1 MMILKSGCCLIVGLF
16 ICCVYRAAGQA
27 VIELPVDPATKQVP
41 YTLRG
46 HNTEA
51 SNEAVWY
58 ISPSATE
65 VISRLRPGVFRW
77 PGGNTANNYDWK
89 AHVKDNRQLT
99 IAVLQQVS
107 ARYGTKPQI
116 VVNYGTGSAADA
128 AELVRFCNST
138 SDWYRQQREKMLLG
152 DSTRLDVQM
161 WEIGNENADAW
172 AFARSWLGYQENIF
186 YRSGEPSRHLTR
198 KSIDSLYYYGGSFD
212 RSGWVRVV
220 GGLDKITAVLGDVKV
235 YQHPV
240 TGDTIRVKYPKLDT
254 KNQDGI
260 HVYHTPNFDRNWA
273 NVTASM
279 QQLYDSISQP
289 HNKLELSD
297 FTFTDSVVIIHP
309 EVPIEGGSVILI
321 EYKSVGHDGAFAFRD
336 SIKAADPNVMVGYNV
351 DVENLETDA
360 TFRLDFAR
368 HPPDFMIK
376 HPYPSVTVQAAYKGL
391 RTEAVFQAERTA
403 TNLVQEQ
410 VRWDGR
416 QIA

>member
-1 MMILKSGCCLIVGLF
+1 MKL
-16 ICCVYRAAGQA
+16 
-27 VIELPVDPATKQVP
+27 
-41 YTLRG
+41 
-46 HNTEA
+46 
-51 SNEAVWY
+51 
-58 ISPSATE
+58 
-65 VISRLRPGVFRW
+65 
-77 PGGNTANNYDWK
+77 
-89 AHVKDNRQLT
+89 
-99 IAVLQQVS
+99 
-107 ARYGTKPQI
+107 
-116 VVNYGTGSAADA
+116 
-128 AELVRFCNST
+128 
-138 SDWYRQQREKMLLG
+138 
-152 DSTRLDVQM
+152 
-161 WEIGNENADAW
+161 
-172 AFARSWLGYQENIF
+172 
-186 YRSGEPSRHLTR
+186 
-198 KSIDSLYYYGGSFD
+198 
-212 RSGWVRVV
+212 
-220 GGLDKITAVLGDVKV
+220 

-254 KNQDGI
+254 KNRDGI

-368 HPPDFMIK
+368 LPPVFMIK

>member
-89 AHVKDNRQLT
+89 AHVKDNRRLT

-107 ARYGTKPQI
+107 ARYGTQPQI

-161 WEIGNENADAW
+161 WEIGNENAYAW
-172 AFARSWLGYQENIF
+172 AFAR
-186 YRSGEPSRHLTR
+186 TR
-198 KSIDSLYYYGGSFD
+198 KTSSTVAESRPDISPGKVL
-212 RSGWVRVV
+212 
-220 GGLDKITAVLGDVKV
+220 TACTTTVA
-235 YQHPV
+235 
-240 TGDTIRVKYPKLDT
+240 R
-254 KNQDGI
+254 
-260 HVYHTPNFDRNWA
+260 
-273 NVTASM
+273 
-279 QQLYDSISQP
+279 
-289 HNKLELSD
+289 
-297 FTFTDSVVIIHP
+297 
-309 EVPIEGGSVILI
+309 LI
-321 EYKSVGHDGAFAFRD
+321 VA
-336 SIKAADPNVMVGYNV
+336 VGYGLLA
-351 DVENLETDA
+351 DWIRS
-360 TFRLDFAR
+360 RLFW
-368 HPPDFMIK
+368 
-376 HPYPSVTVQAAYKGL
+376 VT
-391 RTEAVFQAERTA
+391 
-403 TNLVQEQ
+403 
-410 VRWDGR
+410 
-416 QIA
+416 